1 MGHMYGLIHAE
12 IYSSSQS
19 KEQNY
24 SLKIVIYRIFLD
36 LMLPAQFFFTILVFY
51 FFFSVDVDLV
61 FVENVMRFGMCII
74 FSAYKNSY
82 EVTYVPSAEKYTTEC
97 KFIRWLFWD

>member
-1 MGHMYGLIHAE
+1 MKLNGTHVRFDTCTE

-36 LMLPAQFFFTILVFY
+36 LMLKQFFFTIL
-51 FFFSVDVDLV
+51 FFFGCDNVDLV
-61 FVENVMRFGMCII
+61 FVENVMRFGV
-74 FSAYKNSY
+74 Y
-82 EVTYVPSAEKYTTEC
+82 ECVC
-97 KFIRWLFWD
+97 LNF